1 MSNLTTKLRNYVI
14 KDNDIIVCS
23 DYCLIFSSFM

>member
-14 KDNDIIVCS
+14 KDTGIIVCS